1 MSQKG
6 SSNCDGKGGEMILAK
21 TGNEALAF
29 AMKQIEPDVV
39 AAYPITPSTEIV
51 QIFSS
56 YVADGLVGTE
66 FVAVESEHSA
76 MSACIA
82 AAASGARAMTATSSQ
97 GLALMHE
104 MLFIASGLRL
114 PIVLCVVNR
123 SLSSPLNIHCDHTDS
138 LASRDSGWIQIFCE
152 DAQEAYDSLICAVKI
167 AESIFLPVM
176 VTIDGFII
184 SHCLQKIDVLT
195 DEEVKSFIGE
205 YRPNYNLLDVDNP
218 ITLGPACLPDSF
230 FEHKRAQAEGMY
242 QALAVIEKVFK
253 EYEKRFAR
261 PLSIIEEYQT
271 ADAEVG
277 ILCMGS
283 TAGTAK
289 VAVDNLR
296 KKGHKVGLF
305 KLRIFRPIAVKYLQ
319 RALKNIKILGI
330 LERMEGLS
338 AFGGPLFNEV
348 RSVLYD
354 EAKRPIILSYV
365 YGLGGREITPE
376 EIEEV
381 FLELI
386 SLKNKRRKSIEK
398 FRYINV
404 R

>member
-1 MSQKG
+1 
-6 SSNCDGKGGEMILAK
+6 MILAK
-21 TGNEALAF
+21 TGNEAIAY
-29 AMKQIEPDVV
+29 AMKQINPDVV

-56 YVADGLVGTE
+56 YVADGLVDTE

-82 AAASGARAMTATSSQ
+82 AAASGVRAMTATSSQ

-114 PIVLCVVNR
+114 PIVLCLVNR

-138 LASRDSGWIQIFCE
+138 IASRDSGWIQIFCE
-152 DAQEAYDSLICAVKI
+152 DAQEAYDTTICAVRI
-167 AESIFLPVM
+167 AEKTFLPVM

-184 SHCLQKIDVLT
+184 SHCMQKIEVLS
-195 DEEVKSFIGE
+195 DEAVKSFIGE
-205 YRPNYNLLDVDNP
+205 YKPNYNLLDVENP

-230 FEHKRAQAEGMY
+230 FEHKRAQAEGMN
-242 QALAVIEKVFK
+242 QALTHIEDVFK
-253 EYEKRFAR
+253 EYKEKFNRK
-261 PLSIIEEYQT
+261 LSILEEYQT
-271 ADAEVG
+271 NDAEVA

-289 VAVDNLR
+289 VAVNNLR
-296 KKGHKVGLF
+296 NRGYQVGLF
-305 KLRIFRPIAVKYLQ
+305 KLRVFRPIVAKYLQ
-319 RALKNIKILGI
+319 KALKNIKILGI

-354 EAKRPIILSYV
+354 EPERLITISYV

-376 EIEEV
+376 EIEQV
-381 FLELI
+381 FLELL
-386 SLKNKRRKSIEK
+386 SLKNKRKKDIEK

>member
-1 MSQKG
+1 
-6 SSNCDGKGGEMILAK
+6 MILAK
-21 TGNEALAF
+21 TGNEAIAY
-29 AMKQIEPDVV
+29 AMKQINPDVV

-56 YVADGLVGTE
+56 YVADGVIDTE

-76 MSACIA
+76 LSACIA

-138 LASRDSGWIQIFCE
+138 IASRDSGWIQIFCE
-152 DAQEAYDSLICAVKI
+152 DAQEAYDTTICAVKI
-167 AESIFLPVM
+167 AEKAFLPVM

-184 SHCLQKIDVLT
+184 SHCMQKIEVLS

-205 YRPNYNLLDVDNP
+205 YKPNYNLLDVDNP

-230 FEHKRAQAEGMY
+230 FEHKRAQAEAMN
-242 QALAVIEKVFK
+242 QALNYIEEVFK
-253 EYEKRFAR
+253 EYKERFNR
-261 PLSIIEEYQT
+261 ELFILEEYQT
-271 ADAEVG
+271 NDAETAV
-277 ILCMGS
+277 ICMGS

-289 VAVDNLR
+289 IAVDSLR
-296 KKGHKVGLF
+296 NKGYKVGLF
-305 KLRIFRPIAVKYLQ
+305 KLRVFRPIVAKYLQ
-319 RALKNIKILGI
+319 RALKNVKILGI

-338 AFGGPLFNEV
+338 AFGGPLFNEI

-354 EAKRPIILSYV
+354 EAQRPLTISYV

-381 FLELI
+381 FLELL
-386 SLKNKRRKSIEK
+386 SLKDKKREDIEK
-398 FRYINV
+398 FKYINV

>member
-1 MSQKG
+1 
-6 SSNCDGKGGEMILAK
+6 MILAK
-21 TGNEALAF
+21 TGNEAIAY
-29 AMKQIEPDVV
+29 AMKQINPDVV
-39 AAYPITPSTEIV
+39 AAYPITPATEIV

-56 YVADGLVGTE
+56 YVADGIVDTE
-66 FVAVESEHSA
+66 FIAVESEHSA

-138 LASRDSGWIQIFCE
+138 IASRDSGWIQIFCE
-152 DAQEAYDSLICAVKI
+152 DAQEAYDTTICAIKI
-167 AESIFLPVM
+167 AEKALLPVM
-176 VTIDGFII
+176 ITIDGFII
-184 SHCLQKIDVLT
+184 SHCMQKIEVLL

-205 YRPNYNLLDVDNP
+205 YKPNYNLLDIENP

-230 FEHKRAQAEGMY
+230 FEHKRAQAEGMN
-242 QALAVIEKVFK
+242 QALTCIEEVFK
-253 EYEKRFAR
+253 EYKERFNR
-261 PLSIIEEYQT
+261 ELFILEEYHT
-271 ADAEVG
+271 KDAEVA
-277 ILCMGS
+277 IICMGS
-283 TAGTAK
+283 TAGTGK

-296 KKGHKVGLF
+296 NKGYQVGLF
-305 KLRIFRPIAVKYLQ
+305 KLRVFRPIVAKYLQ
-319 RALKNIKILGI
+319 RTLRKIKILGI

-338 AFGGPLFNEV
+338 AFGGPLFNEI

-354 EAKRPIILSYV
+354 EIRRPVTVSYV

-376 EIEEV
+376 EIEKV
-381 FLELI
+381 FLELL
-386 SLKNKRRKSIEK
+386 SLKTKKRGDIEK
-398 FRYINV
+398 FKYINV

>member
-1 MSQKG
+1 
-6 SSNCDGKGGEMILAK
+6 MILAK
-21 TGNEALAF
+21 TGNEAIAY
-29 AMKQIEPDVV
+29 AMKQINPDVV

-56 YVADGLVGTE
+56 YVADGEVDTE

-82 AAASGARAMTATSSQ
+82 AAASGARAITATSAQ

-114 PIVLCVVNR
+114 PIILCVVNR
-123 SLSSPLNIHCDHTDS
+123 ALSAPLNIHCDHTDS
-138 LASRDSGWIQIFCE
+138 IASRDSGWIQIFCE
-152 DAQEAYDSLICAVKI
+152 DAQEAYDTTICAVKI
-167 AESIFLPVM
+167 AEKAFLPVM

-184 SHCLQKIDVLT
+184 SHCMQKIEVLS
-195 DEEVKSFIGE
+195 DEEVRAFIGE
-205 YRPNYNLLDVDNP
+205 YKPNYNLLDVNNP

-230 FEHKRAQAEGMY
+230 FEHKRAQAEGMN
-242 QALAVIEKVFK
+242 QALNYIEEVFREYK
-253 EYEKRFAR
+253 EKFNRE
-261 PLSIIEEYQT
+261 LSILEEYQT
-271 ADAEVG
+271 NDAEVA
-277 ILCMGS
+277 IICMGS

-289 VAVDNLR
+289 IAVNNLR
-296 KKGHKVGLF
+296 SKGYPVGLF
-305 KLRIFRPIAVKYLQ
+305 KLRVFRPIVATYLQ
-319 RALKNIKILGI
+319 RALRDIKILGI

-338 AFGGPLFNEV
+338 AFGGPLFNEI

-354 EAKRPIILSYV
+354 EPKRPITISYV

-381 FLELI
+381 FLELL
-386 SLKNKRRKSIEK
+386 SLKSKKRENIDK
-398 FRYINV
+398 FKYINV

>member
-1 MSQKG
+1 
-6 SSNCDGKGGEMILAK
+6 MILAK
-21 TGNEALAF
+21 TGNEAIAY
-29 AMKQIEPDVV
+29 AMKQINPDVV

-56 YVADGLVGTE
+56 YVADGEVDTE
-66 FVAVESEHSA
+66 FVPVESEHSA

-82 AAASGARAMTATSSQ
+82 AAASGARAMTATSAQ

-123 SLSSPLNIHCDHTDS
+123 ALSAPLNIHCDHTDS

-152 DAQEAYDSLICAVKI
+152 DAQEAYDTTICAIKI
-167 AESIFLPVM
+167 AEKSFLPVM

-184 SHCLQKIDVLT
+184 SHCMQRIEVLS

-205 YRPNYNLLDVDNP
+205 YKPNYNLLDVENP

-230 FEHKRAQAEGMY
+230 FEHKRAQAEGMN
-242 QALAVIEKVFK
+242 QALRYIEEVFK
-253 EYEKRFAR
+253 EYKERFNR
-261 PLSIIEEYQT
+261 ELFILEEYHT
-271 ADAEVG
+271 KDAEVG

-283 TAGTAK
+283 TSGTAK
-289 VAVDNLR
+289 IAVDNLR
-296 KKGHKVGLF
+296 GKGYQVGLF
-305 KLRIFRPIAVKYLQ
+305 KLRVFRPIAVSYLQ
-319 RALKNIKILGI
+319 RSLKNLKILGI

-354 EAKRPIILSYV
+354 EPERPIIISYV

-381 FLELI
+381 FLELL
-386 SLKNKRRKSIEK
+386 SLKNKKRENIEK

>member
-1 MSQKG
+1 
-6 SSNCDGKGGEMILAK
+6 MILAK
-21 TGNEALAF
+21 TGNEAIAY
-29 AMKQIEPDVV
+29 AMKQINPDVV

-56 YVADGLVGTE
+56 YVADGVIDTE

-152 DAQEAYDSLICAVKI
+152 DAQEAYDTTICAVKI
-167 AESIFLPVM
+167 AEKAFLPVM

-184 SHCLQKIDVLT
+184 SHCMQKIEVLS
-195 DEEVKSFIGE
+195 DEEVKAFIGE
-205 YRPNYNLLDVDNP
+205 YKPNYNLLEVDNP

-230 FEHKRAQAEGMY
+230 FEHKRAQAEGMN
-242 QALAVIEKVFK
+242 QALTH
-253 EYEKRFAR
+253 
-261 PLSIIEEYQT
+261 IEEVFQEYKEKFNRELT
-271 ADAEVG
+271 ILEGYKTEDAELA
-277 ILCMGS
+277 IICMGS

-289 VAVDNLR
+289 IAVNNLR
-296 KKGHKVGLF
+296 NQGYKVGLF
-305 KLRIFRPIAVKYLQ
+305 KLRVFRPIVAKYLQ
-319 RALKNIKILGI
+319 RALKNVKILGI

-338 AFGGPLFNEV
+338 AFGGPLFNEI

-354 EAKRPIILSYV
+354 EVQRPLTISYV

-381 FLELI
+381 FLELL
-386 SLKNKRRKSIEK
+386 SLKDKKREDIEK
-398 FRYINV
+398 FKYINV

>member
-1 MSQKG
+1 
-6 SSNCDGKGGEMILAK
+6 MILAK
-21 TGNEALAF
+21 TGNEAIAY
-29 AMKQIEPDVV
+29 AMKQINPDVV

-56 YVADGLVGTE
+56 YVADGEVDTE

-82 AAASGARAMTATSSQ
+82 AAASGARAITATSAQ

-123 SLSSPLNIHCDHTDS
+123 ALSSPLNIHCDHTDS
-138 LASRDSGWIQIFCE
+138 IASRDSGWIQIFCE
-152 DAQEAYDSLICAVKI
+152 DAQEAYDTTICAIKI
-167 AESIFLPVM
+167 AERAFLPVM

-184 SHCLQKIDVLT
+184 SHCMQKIDVLS

-205 YRPNYNLLDVDNP
+205 YKPNYNLLDVENP

-230 FEHKRAQAEGMY
+230 FEHKRAQAEAMNE
-242 QALAVIEKVFK
+242 ALKHIEEVFK
-253 EYEKRFAR
+253 EYKEKFGRE
-261 PLSIIEEYQT
+261 LLILEEYQT
-271 ADAEVG
+271 YDAEVA

-289 VAVDNLR
+289 IAVDNLR
-296 KKGHKVGLF
+296 NKGYQVGLF
-305 KLRIFRPIAVKYLQ
+305 KLRVFRPIVAPYLQ
-319 RALKNIKILGI
+319 RVLRNVKILGI

-338 AFGGPLFNEV
+338 AFGGPLFNEI

-354 EAKRPIILSYV
+354 EPKRPITVSYV

-381 FLELI
+381 FLELL
-386 SLKNKRRKSIEK
+386 SLKDKKREDIEK
-398 FRYINV
+398 FKYINV
-404 R
+404 K

>member
-1 MSQKG
+1 
-6 SSNCDGKGGEMILAK
+6 MILAK
-21 TGNEALAF
+21 TGNEALSY
-29 AMKQIEPDVV
+29 AMKQINPDVV

-56 YVADGLVGTE
+56 YVADGLVDTE
-66 FVAVESEHSA
+66 FMAVESEHSA

-97 GLALMHE
+97 GLALLHE

-123 SLSSPLNIHCDHTDS
+123 ALSSPLNIHCDHTDS
-138 LASRDSGWIQIFCE
+138 FASRDSGWLQIFCE

-184 SHCLQKIDVLT
+184 SHCMQKIDVLT
-195 DEEVKSFIGE
+195 DEEVRSFIGE
-205 YRPNYNLLDVDNP
+205 YKPNYNLLDVNNP

-230 FEHKRAQAEGMY
+230 FEHKRAQAEGMN
-242 QALAVIEKVFK
+242 QALQCIESVFK
-253 EYEKRFAR
+253 EYKEKFNRELFV
-261 PLSIIEEYQT
+261 LKEYHT
-271 ADAEVG
+271 NNAEIA

-289 VAVDNLR
+289 IAVNNLR
-296 KKGHKVGLF
+296 NKDYKVGLF
-305 KLRIFRPIAVKYLQ
+305 KLRVFRPIPAKHLQ
-319 RALKNIKILGI
+319 EALKNVKILGI

-354 EAKRPIILSYV
+354 EPKRSIVLSYV

-381 FLELI
+381 FLELL
-386 SLKNKRRKSIEK
+386 SLKNKRRKNIEK
-398 FRYINV
+398 FKYIM
-404 R
+404 

>member
-1 MSQKG
+1 
-6 SSNCDGKGGEMILAK
+6 MILAK
-21 TGNEALAF
+21 TGNEAIAY
-29 AMKQIEPDVV
+29 AIKQINPDVV

-56 YVADGLVGTE
+56 YVADGVVDTE

-82 AAASGARAMTATSSQ
+82 AAASGARAITATSSQ

-123 SLSSPLNIHCDHTDS
+123 TLSAPLNIHCDHTDS

-152 DAQEAYDSLICAVKI
+152 DAQEGYDTTICAVKI
-167 AESIFLPVM
+167 AEKASLPVM
-176 VTIDGFII
+176 ITIDGFII
-184 SHCLQKIDVLT
+184 SHGMQRIEVLA
-195 DEEVKSFIGE
+195 DEAVRSFIGE
-205 YRPNYNLLDVDNP
+205 YQPNYNLLDVDNP

-230 FEHKRAQAEGMY
+230 FEHKRAQAEGMN
-242 QALAVIEKVFK
+242 QALKYIENVFK
-253 EYEKRFAR
+253 EYEERFNR
-261 PLSIIEEYQT
+261 RLSILEEYKT
-271 ADAEVG
+271 EDAEVA
-277 ILCMGS
+277 IICMGS

-296 KKGHKVGLF
+296 NKGYKIGLV
-305 KLRIFRPIAVKYLQ
+305 KLRVFRPIAVPYLQ
-319 RALKNIKILGI
+319 KALKKIKILGI

-338 AFGGPLFNEV
+338 AFGGPLFNEI

-354 EAKRPIILSYV
+354 EVERPITISYV

-381 FLELI
+381 FLELL
-386 SLKNKRRKSIEK
+386 SLKNEKRENIEK
-398 FRYINV
+398 FKYINIK
-404 R
+404 